1 MGLGIFPALFTL
13 NFTWDDIFGSNNV
26 NGVGHNAANNEET
39 REQQLQKLLLIFI
52 FFLIMSFVF
61 FGGDV
66 FLTF

>member
-1 MGLGIFPALFTL
+1 MGLSLFPSVFTL

-26 NGVGHNAANNEET
+26 GGANSNNNEET
-39 REQQLQKLLLIFI
+39 REQQLQRLLLVFM
-52 FFLIMSFVF
+52 FFMFMSFVF